1 MPKKGLLNSKGRPAG
16 SGCVSNKRREEF
28 KKKGMERELKN
39 MKLEDEG
46 ASKVDWEED
55 KRVGNRKVRKLTAG
69 DIAEMLKPKPKDETH
84 AKEVEKPC
92 GKEKVEEVEKKNEKK
107 VGEHKPDPPLD
118 KRGGEGSLDK
128 RDVPPAKVVTK
139 EKPGPPATVAT
150 KEKPEPPAKVATK
163 EKPGPPAKVPVKKE
177 LGPSTKQIKMEEKQE
192 EAKGMKKI
200 DLSSSSSEMATSS
213 SEVASS
219 SGDEAASLTKG
230 SNKVKVEGGRSKQ
243 PEVVPPRRPPPPPVK
258 TWRLKVAPEYR
269 VAIDWYNTIKL
280 PYRPPPPENVDALKK
295 LQAHGY
301 ELILM
306 SFCGYKREQ
315 EVREEAGS
323 LGISWKD
330 MRFTREKA
338 GPHGKVELC
347 KWLNIGT
354 IIDDEDEVVWEV
366 ERMGLPYY
374 AIRTRRQ
381 PHNWANET
389 YHNLPAAVD
398 AFLKRPK

>member
-1 MPKKGLLNSKGRPAG
+1 MPSSFFSQEKARAQLERTKQSAGIFESRAGLEEKGQENKAKGQ
-16 SGCVSNKRREEF
+16 
-28 KKKGMERELKN
+28 
-39 MKLEDEG
+39 
-46 ASKVDWEED
+46 ED
-55 KRVGNRKVRKLTAG
+55 K
-69 DIAEMLKPKPKDETH
+69 E
-84 AKEVEKPC
+84 
-92 GKEKVEEVEKKNEKK
+92 
-107 VGEHKPDPPLD
+107 
-118 KRGGEGSLDK
+118 
-128 RDVPPAKVVTK
+128 
-139 EKPGPPATVAT
+139 
-150 KEKPEPPAKVATK
+150 
-163 EKPGPPAKVPVKKE
+163 KE